1 MLREIYAE
9 LLLAFPIF
17 MRSCI
22 SVKRLFN
29 IKSLR
34 TFIGLLS
41 ILLMIVYLFL
51 NKSIYLMVLEVL
63 FVIAFSVCTIIIE
76 RKHSLG
82 VTVIR
87 ILLLWAMV
95 TCLFLDKHSW
105 FFVILILDCVL
116 LLIENARK
124 EKTGLSTEDDS

>member
-1 MLREIYAE
+1 M
-9 LLLAFPIF
+9 
-17 MRSCI
+17 
-22 SVKRLFN
+22 KRLFN